1 MYINLQRGI
10 FFLPELLFQ
19 TDNPSVHLDIFLV
32 SNYCQTC
39 DCLTFHDFFERV
51 RREDKTTL
59 RLVDLG
65 IVEHLKEK
73 GLMGKKVEGIKDL
86 HIAYDLN
93 FSFFLGGG
101 HGAHTD

>member
-101 HGAHTD
+101 PRGTH

>member
-1 MYINLQRGI
+1 M
-10 FFLPELLFQ
+10 
-19 TDNPSVHLDIFLV
+19 
-32 SNYCQTC
+32 
-39 DCLTFHDFFERV
+39 
-51 RREDKTTL
+51 